1 MCLDKRRLRPLAAR
15 MSDDADNRDSLVD
28 DAELETAREIF
39 YDLFK
44 HLSLSDAIELSG
56 EGTAELD
63 LYRAGYTYGETSL
76 QSILRLL
83 RAASPHSY
91 PGGASIVDLG
101 SGIGNVVVGT
111 ALLAAAALVHAS
123 SVRGVELLPPLHRTA
138 SSVLDAMKRK
148 FRDAD
153 AAGCSLL
160 AMALPECALRCADLA
175 DADVS
180 DADIVYMC
188 STAFP
193 PELVQRWAVHAA
205 PQLRSGSRVVTLS
218 RPLRHE
224 RFELERIELSCG
236 LSWGNEHAYVSRKLS
251 SAWERGGGR
260 LLTKGAAPDGRRT
273 EWTFV
278 GQVAAPA

>member
-1 MCLDKRRLRPLAAR
+1 M
-15 MSDDADNRDSLVD
+15 
-28 DAELETAREIF
+28 
-39 YDLFK
+39 
-44 HLSLSDAIELSG
+44 
-56 EGTAELD
+56 
-63 LYRAGYTYGETSL
+63 
-76 QSILRLL
+76 
-83 RAASPHSY
+83 
-91 PGGASIVDLG
+91 
-101 SGIGNVVVGT
+101 
-111 ALLAAAALVHAS
+111 
-123 SVRGVELLPPLHRTA
+123 
-138 SSVLDAMKRK
+138 
-148 FRDAD
+148 
-153 AAGCSLL
+153 
-160 AMALPECALRCADLA
+160 
-175 DADVS
+175 S
-180 DADIVYMC
+180 DADIVYLC